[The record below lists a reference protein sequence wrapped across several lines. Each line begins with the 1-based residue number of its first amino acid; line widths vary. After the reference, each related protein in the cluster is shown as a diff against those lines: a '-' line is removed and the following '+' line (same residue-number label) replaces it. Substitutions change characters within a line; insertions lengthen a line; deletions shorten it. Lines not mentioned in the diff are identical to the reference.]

1 MNFYLWETNR
11 MQEQKAAFSLR
22 TFSYGLLRTPD
33 HVLGT
38 FLESKYLLIG
48 MVGLQLSWLAAIVWT
63 GASSQVDLI
72 LWLAAYSI
80 CSGIVVFLLPA
91 SLFTKLTA
99 WKTWLLER
107 PTRFLLLLSLVVI
120 LGGVFYAANQRIWG
134 DEERSFRV
142 AKLIS
147 AKGVEGAYQESGW
160 LSKKHPPLVPTLYS
174 LTLDAAGTHFFYL
187 RLVSVLFLTGSVL
200 VTYGLGRVLYGQHA
214 GYRSA
219 VLFLFFPLVIR
230 MGTSAMMDI
239 QLTFFFSLALLASLY
254 LVRRPSVGRAILT
267 GFLLG
272 LGLLTKYTMVLSFG
286 VLVLSIFFLPQF
298 RSQKLYFL
306 LASAVALL
314 AFSGWLMYANQIGIL
329 SGQIEKIKQFSG
341 IYYLLNSPQEEQ
353 QPAESALAAAE
364 PEAEAANSARAIQ
377 NGILKLGLET
387 LFTRLPSSLGVHLL
401 PLILAGVI
409 FLLKAREPSDLF
421 LLFWIGVIFTVLFL
435 TLPDHRYFLPAFP
448 AIAILISRLL
458 ARFPENAQRA
468 ILLSFLFLGANL
480 YLFVD
485 WVRESHLFL
494 SIQ

>member
-1 MNFYLWETNR
+1 M
-11 MQEQKAAFSLR
+11 R
-22 TFSYGLLRTPD
+22 TFSYGFLRTSD
-33 HVLGT
+33 HTIGSFVQ
-38 FLESKYLLIG
+38 SKYMLIS
-48 MVGLQLSWLAAIVWT
+48 MVSLQLSWLAAILWT
-63 GASSQVDLI
+63 GASSQAALI
-72 LWLAAYSI
+72 LWLAAFSI
-80 CSGIVVFLLPA
+80 CSGIIVFLLPA
-91 SLFTKLTA
+91 SLFAKLTS
-99 WKTWLLER
+99 WKTWLLEKQI
-107 PTRFLLLLSLVVI
+107 RFLLLLSLVVV
-120 LGGVFYAANQRIWG
+120 LGGTFYAANQRIWG

-147 AKGVEGAYQESGW
+147 TKGVEGAYQESGW
-160 LSKKHPPLVPTLYS
+160 LSKKHPPLMPTLYS
-174 LTLDAAGTHFFYL
+174 LTLDVAGTHFFYL
-187 RLVSVLFLTGSVL
+187 RLVSVLFLVGSVL

-214 GYRSA
+214 GYLSA

-239 QLTFFFSLALLASLY
+239 QLTFFFGLALLASLH
-254 LVRRPSVGRAILT
+254 LVRSPSVGRAILT
-267 GFLLG
+267 GLLLG

-286 VLVLSIFFLPQF
+286 VLVLSMFFLPEF

-314 AFSGWLMYANQIGIL
+314 VFSGWLAYANQIGIL

-341 IYYLLNSPQEEQ
+341 IYYLLNLPPEEGQ
-353 QPAESALAAAE
+353 LVESGSAITE

-401 PLILAGVI
+401 PWILAGVI
-409 FLLKAREPSDLF
+409 FLLQAREPSDLF
-421 LLFWIGVIFTVLFL
+421 LLFWIGVIFTALFL
-435 TLPDHRYFLPAFP
+435 TLPDHRYFLPSFP
-448 AIAILISRLL
+448 AIAIMIARLL
-458 ARFPENAQRA
+458 TRFPENTQRA

-494 SIQ
+494 